1 MAIVGVDHIVL
12 RVKDLDAGIATY
24 RDALG
29 MELERTAE
37 SAAIGIKQAFFP
49 LANGGFLEIVAP
61 LSAESPVGRALESRG
76 EGVHTVAMAV
86 DDLPST
92 IKELQE
98 KGVQLIGAERP
109 GGQVFIHPKA
119 AHGLLV
125 QLVQRS

>member
-86 DDLPST
+86 DDLPTT